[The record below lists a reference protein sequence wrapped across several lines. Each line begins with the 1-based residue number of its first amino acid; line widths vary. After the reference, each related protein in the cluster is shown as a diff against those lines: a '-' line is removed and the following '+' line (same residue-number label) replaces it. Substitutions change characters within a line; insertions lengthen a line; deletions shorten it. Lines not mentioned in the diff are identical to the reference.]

1 MPKSE
6 SRIIESW
13 DNLDY
18 FQTMCGFWK
27 WKGQKSK
34 SDAHLLHNLGRFFYY
49 LPSAE
54 PVTIRSSFFN
64 DLHTNHRRISTFR
77 THPPPPYV
85 SAPRTIFKIALNFT
99 FCLSVHFFRPEKMTL
114 EGVIGVRSFQTKDL
128 LLTQGCKDAIIV
140 VIAMLS

>member
-1 MPKSE
+1 M
-6 SRIIESW
+6 
-13 DNLDY
+13 
-18 FQTMCGFWK
+18 
-27 WKGQKSK
+27 
-34 SDAHLLHNLGRFFYY
+34 LHNLGRFFYY

-114 EGVIGVRSFQTKDL
+114 EGVIGVRVFSDKRFIAHTGLQRRHNCGHCNAVLSACRYYLFIFCTSHCDL
-128 LLTQGCKDAIIV
+128 
-140 VIAMLS
+140 